1 MICLKKI
8 KPTTDTVTKTFGLH
22 FLIPCTGT
30 KKTQWHDCSKLK
42 HVFVFRVSRSGQ
54 LPEKEGYI
62 NACSV
67 YYAVPEHINQH

>member
-42 HVFVFRVSRSGQ
+42 HVFVFRVSGS
-54 LPEKEGYI
+54 
-62 NACSV
+62 
-67 YYAVPEHINQH
+67 